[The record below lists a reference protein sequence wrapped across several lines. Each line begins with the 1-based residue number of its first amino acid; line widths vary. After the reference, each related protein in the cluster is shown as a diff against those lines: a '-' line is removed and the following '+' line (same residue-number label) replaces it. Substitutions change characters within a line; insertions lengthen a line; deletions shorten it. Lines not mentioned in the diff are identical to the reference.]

1 MVNSDTARTVY
12 TTVEGVTEYGIGFQY
27 YFNTDDTPQL
37 KVKLGDQLLVYG
49 DDYLISENEL
59 NIVLSEEPEAG
70 LKVEITRNI
79 PLTQTSDYVIGRIDP
94 DQIERDFDLAV
105 MRDQSEYERLSGY
118 AAKFESEIADLQE
131 NKQDVIADLDTI
143 RDGASAGATAVQPSD
158 LSSVAT
164 SGSYDDLTD
173 KPTIPAAQVNSD
185 WNAASGVA
193 QILNKPTIP
202 DTTNMQT
209 TTNLVTS
216 VSAASTDA
224 QYPSAK
230 LFYDTCGDIETLINA
245 L

>member
-27 YFNTDDTPQL
+27 YFNPDDTPQL

-49 DDYLISENEL
+49 DDYLVSENEL

-118 AAKFESEIADLQE
+118 ATKFESEIADLQE
-131 NKQDVIADLDTI
+131 NKQDVIDDLDTI
-143 RDGASAGATAVQPSD
+143 RSGAAAGATALQPTDLATVATTGSYND
-158 LSSVAT
+158 LS
-164 SGSYDDLTD
+164 D
-173 KPTIPAAQVNSD
+173 KPTIPDVS
-185 WNAASGVA
+185 
-193 QILNKPTIP
+193 
-202 DTTNMQT
+202 NMQLKS
-209 TTNLVTS
+209 NLVTS
-216 VSAASTDA
+216 VSAASTDV